1 MLFKEFGNKNNPT
14 ILLIHGGGLS
24 WWSWKAEIY
33 ILEKD
38 YFVVVAIIDGHGEDY
53 ITPFISIENS
63 ADKIINQINEFYKG
77 KIYGI
82 CGLSI
87 GAQIVTEILS
97 KSPEISKNCIIESAL
112 LIPMEMI
119 TKLEVPMYNVFYGL
133 INKRWYSKIQ
143 SKTLNISEANFE
155 EYYHDSCLMTKESL
169 INITKSNG
177 NYRVPATI
185 TDCNSNVIIL
195 VGSKELS
202 IMIKSAR
209 LLHEMIESSQL
220 LILEGYNHGEISL
233 KNPKEYVGLID
244 QYFR

>member
-24 WWSWKAEIY
+24 WWSWKAEID
-33 ILEKD
+33 ILERD

-53 ITPFISIENS
+53 KTPFISIENS
-63 ADKIINQINEFYKG
+63 ADKIIHQINEFYKG
-77 KIYGI
+77 KVYGI

-112 LIPMEMI
+112 LIPMELTI
-119 TKLEVPMYNVFYGL
+119 KLVVPMYNVFYGL
-133 INKRWYSKIQ
+133 IGKRWYAKIQ

-155 EYYHDSCLMTKESL
+155 DYYHDSCLMTKESL

-177 NYRVPATI
+177 NYRVPSTI
-185 TDCNSNVIIL
+185 TECNSNVIIL

-209 LLHEMIESSQL
+209 LLHGMIESSQL
-220 LILEGYNHGEISL
+220 LILQGYNHGEISL
-233 KNPKEYVGLID
+233 KNPKEYVGLIN